1 MVTHSARAGVPRR
14 VVVKEPTLLFY
25 PRPLAHSFHNAP
37 SEGSYFVC
45 ATLAFD
51 GGDMHPLARAL
62 ALLFAETGRVL
73 CGHRLLADRLFEV
86 VLIQLLRWLL
96 DHPEESDM
104 PPGLL
109 TGLGDPA
116 LARVLVALHE
126 RPGDAWTLERM
137 AREAGLS
144 RSAFAE
150 RFKAVVDATPAD
162 YLAHW
167 RLAIAQ
173 AELRRGAS
181 VKAIAD
187 TLGYANASALS
198 RVFAQKIGMSP
209 REWLAGA
216 G

>member
-1 MVTHSARAGVPRR
+1 MTAIPDPAAFILANTRLQSVP
-14 VVVKEPTLLFY
+14 
-25 PRPLAHSFHNAP
+25 HAP
-37 SEGSYFVC
+37 DIS
-45 ATLAFD
+45 LW
-51 GGDMHPLARAL
+51 
-62 ALLFAETGRVL
+62 
-73 CGHRLLADRLFEV
+73 LADKVTPLWRLTEEELGGLGLPPPFWAFAWAGGQG
-86 VLIQLLRWLL
+86 LARWLL

-144 RSAFAE
+144 RSAFSE